1 MVIIPV
7 GNAFALL
14 FYTMA
19 RDMLS
24 LDAYMMPKEWQDF
37 SQLMKVANLFG
48 SKETE
53 QPSDFSINNDK
64 PMEY

>member
-1 MVIIPV
+1 
-7 GNAFALL
+7 
-14 FYTMA
+14 
-19 RDMLS
+19 
-24 LDAYMMPKEWQDF
+24 
-37 SQLMKVANLFG
+37 MKVANLFG